1 MMTLYMVF
9 DALERGKW
17 SLNRKLPVSARAAAQ
32 PPSKLGLRKG
42 QTIKAKD
49 AILALVTKSANDVA
63 VVLAEALGG
72 TESNFAVLMTAKA
85 RQLGMSRTTFR
96 NASGLHDSRQ
106 VTTARDMGLLAMALL
121 RNFPQH
127 YTYFS
132 TRSFAFG
139 GTRHG
144 NHNRLLGT
152 YQGADGIK
160 TGYIRASGYNL
171 VASARRGGRRVIGV
185 LLGGKTAAQRNRQMA
200 SLLDAGFQG
209 LDTTLADD
217 LARPRVGLDMADVA
231 PPPRRSVTAASSSP
245 ASSVAGRVWGLQVGA
260 FADAASARRAA
271 QRAVAATRSL
281 TADGVIHVEPVGRRK
296 ALYQARIGN
305 VGRAEASRA
314 CGILKK
320 KKFKCMVFKLK
331 QPLAVAE
338 AASPAAFDR
347 PLAKPQLLDEAVLE
361 ISAGEEV
368 SDGERRWG
376 IQVGAYRSSEPALT
390 MATMASTTADELLR
404 PGKIAVVERSQGSQ
418 TFYLARV
425 HRLTRSS
432 AEAACAK
439 LRQAAIDCL
448 IIEVVDETRAGWDA
462 GAAMADLRRAAD
474 KPDVGDSPGGS
485 LEQGGWGIQVGA
497 FPAKKQARS
506 VAQKA
511 VRALPK
517 SLKSADIKI
526 APLSTRTGGTVY
538 RARLVGIEKRTA
550 YQACRQLSLQ
560 RFKCMVLRV
569 DDQSVASAS

>member
-1 MMTLYMVF
+1 MTLYMVF
-9 DALERGKW
+9 EALERGKL
-17 SLNRKLPVSARAAAQ
+17 SLNQKLPVSAKAAVQ

-42 QTIKAKD
+42 QTIKVED
-49 AILALVTKSANDVA
+49 AILALVTKSANDAA
-63 VVLAEALGG
+63 VVLAESLGG
-72 TESNFAVLMTAKA
+72 TESKFAVLMTAKG

-96 NASGLHDSRQ
+96 NASGLPDSRQ
-106 VTTARDMGLLAMALL
+106 VTTARDMALLAMALL

-139 GTRHG
+139 GARHG
-144 NHNRLLGT
+144 NHNRLLGH

-200 SLLDAGFQG
+200 SLLDVGFKG
-209 LDTTLADD
+209 LETTLADD
-217 LARPRVGLDMADVA
+217 MARPRVGLDMADVA
-231 PPPRRSVTAASSSP
+231 PPPQKSVASSSP
-245 ASSVAGRVWGLQVGA
+245 ASSAAGGAWGLQVGA
-260 FADAASARRAA
+260 FAEAASARRAA

-448 IIEVVDETRAGWDA
+448 IIEVVDETHAGWDT
-462 GAAMADLRRAAD
+462 GAVIADLRSGAD
-474 KPDVGDSPGGS
+474 KPDAEASM
-485 LEQGGWGIQVGA
+485 EQGSWGIQVGA

-506 VAQKA
+506 MAQKA
-511 VRALPK
+511 VRVLPET
-517 SLKSADIKI
+517 LEPADIKI
-526 APLSTRTGGTVY
+526 APLSTRTGKTVY
-538 RARLVGIEKRTA
+538 RARLVGIKKSTA
-550 YQACRQLSLQ
+550 DKACRLLSLQ
-560 RFKCMVLRV
+560 RFDCMVVRV
-569 DDQSVASAS
+569 NERSVASAS